1 MIFPANRADK
11 PSLPLARMLTS
22 ALPFVAV
29 MTPVAVI
36 ASVAT
41 NTATITAGASETDP
55 TTGNNTAVDTD
66 TVFANLIAD
75 PDDASGINGAT
86 GGTGVVDVLDGD
98 TINGSPVTLSDV
110 DISVVTPAAPV
121 NAGDPVPVLDP
132 ATGLVDVP
140 AGTPAGTYTITYEI
154 CETANP
160 TNCSQNDVTITVDA
174 PEIVA
179 EADTPPAVNG
189 ADGATGVVNAFDND
203 TLNGD
208 PVSVD
213 DITATIT
220 DPAAP
225 INPGAPVPV
234 MDPDTGEVD
243 VPAGT
248 PAGTYTITYEICE
261 TLNPTNCATSTVTVE
276 VEPPEIVASND
287 TVGDIPAGSGGND
300 IINVLD
306 NDTLNGDPIDPA
318 DVSLTV
324 TAPAG
329 DPGVVLDPSTGSV
342 SVGPNVPEGTYTI
355 EYEICEV
362 LNPTNCATSSVTIAV
377 VPAVSAAEGTVY
389 LDNNGDQQLDAG
401 DEPRAGWIVEILRNG
416 EVIDT
421 TTSDADGNYLFENL
435 LGGDG
440 YAIRFRNPQ
449 TNVVFGQLDD
459 VSLTSSV
466 VTVDQNLPI
475 DPSGVIYNSVTRAPV
490 AGVTATLNGPNGMA
504 LPDSCFLDPSQ
515 QSQTTDASGEYRFD
529 IIPGGAAQCP
539 TAETEYTIAI
549 TPPAGFSFVSTVLS
563 PQPDSFDP
571 TGQTSPV
578 RIAPTA
584 GAPTDANPTYYLS
597 FLLETGDPDVIF
609 NHIPIDPFIS
619 RDPLIV
625 TKTSTKRNVSTGD
638 LVPYEITVRNSEGA
652 QRVGVTV
659 VDLLPSGFKYV
670 IGSASVDG
678 VPTEPKATNS
688 NRQLE
693 WRDQT
698 IPGDATV
705 TYNLVLTVGGGVA
718 EGTKVNTG
726 FGLDGPTGAAISNR
740 GSAAVQIVP
749 SSIFDCSELIG
760 KVYEDANRNGY
771 QDEDEP
777 GVPGVRLATVN
788 GLLVTTDE
796 FGRFHIACAA
806 VPDARIGS
814 NYVLKLD
821 PRTLPLG
828 WEPTTDNPRSIRLT
842 RGKMGELNFG
852 VAPQELD
859 VETKRDAQEGGV
871 E

>member
-41 NTATITAGASETDP
+41 NTATITAGAGNVEADTA
-55 TTGNNTAVDTD
+55 NNTTVDTD

-75 PDDASGINGAT
+75 PDDASGIDGAT

-98 TINGSPVTLSDV
+98 TINGSPITLPDV
-110 DISVVTPAAPV
+110 DINVVTPAAPV

-132 ATGLVDVP
+132 ASGLVDVP

-160 TNCSQNDVTITVDA
+160 TNCSQNDVAITVDA

-179 EADTPPAVNG
+179 EADTPPTVNG
-189 ADGATGVVNAFDND
+189 GDGATGVVNAFDND
-203 TLNGD
+203 TLSGD

-213 DITATIT
+213 DITATIA
-220 DPAAP
+220 DPATP

-261 TLNPTNCATSTVTVE
+261 TLNLTNCATSTVTIA
-276 VEPPEIVASND
+276 VEPSEIIATDD
-287 TVGDIPAGSGGND
+287 TVSDIPAGQSAED
-300 IINVLD
+300 VINVFD
-306 NDTLNGDPIDPA
+306 NDTLNGEPLDPDDVTLIVTLPA
-318 DVSLTV
+318 SN
-324 TAPAG
+324 
-329 DPGVVLDPSTGSV
+329 PGVDLDPSTGSV
-342 SVGPNVPEGTYTI
+342 SVAADVPPGFYTI
-355 EYEICEV
+355 EFEICEV
-362 LNPTNCATSSVTIAV
+362 LNPSNCVTSSVTVEV
-377 VPAVSAAEGTVY
+377 VAAVSAVQGTVY
-389 LDNNGDQQLDAG
+389 LDNNGNQQLDAN
-401 DEPRAGWIVEILRNG
+401 DEPRGGWIVEMLRNG
-416 EVIDT
+416 ELIANT
-421 TTSDADGNYLFENL
+421 ATDADGSYLFENL
-435 LGGDG
+435 LSGDG
-440 YAIRFRNPQ
+440 YEIRFRNPQ
-449 TNVVFGQLDD
+449 NNVLYGKLDD
-459 VSLTSSV
+459 LELASNI
-466 VTVDQNLPI
+466 VTIDQNLPI
-475 DPSGVIYNSVTRAPV
+475 DPSGVVYNSITRAAV
-490 AGVTATLNGPNGMA
+490 AGAIVTFNGPNRMA
-504 LPDSCFLDPSQ
+504 LPDECFVDASQ
-515 QSQTTDASGEYRFD
+515 QNQITDTSGEYRFD
-529 IIPGGAAQCP
+529 IIPGAAAQCP

-549 TPPAGFSFVSTVLS
+549 TPPAGFGFVSTVLL
-563 PQPDSFDP
+563 PQEGALNP
-571 TGQTSPV
+571 TGRTGPV
-578 RIAPTA
+578 RIASTA
-584 GAPTDANPTYYLS
+584 GAPSEPDPTYYLS
-597 FLLETGDPDVIF
+597 FLLEENDPDVIF
-609 NHIPIDPFIS
+609 NHIAIDPFLS
-619 RDPLIV
+619 RERLVV
-625 TKTSTKRNVSTGD
+625 TKTSTKRDVSTGD
-638 LVPYEITVRNSEGA
+638 LVPYAITVRNAENV
-652 QRVGVTV
+652 QRAGVTV

-670 IGSASVDG
+670 LGSAAVNGIPD
-678 VPTEPKATNS
+678 EPVATNS

-693 WRDQT
+693 WRNQT
-698 IPGDATV
+698 IPANVTV
-705 TYNLVLTVGGGVA
+705 TYNLVLTVGAGVT

-726 FGLDGPTGAAISNR
+726 FGLDGPTGAEISNR
-740 GSAAVQIVP
+740 GSAAVRIVP
-749 SSIFDCSELIG
+749 SGVFDCSELIG

-771 QDEDEP
+771 QNEGEP

-814 NYVLKLD
+814 NFVLKLD

-859 VETKRDAQEGGV
+859 DTTKRDAREGG
-871 E
+871 EE